1 MIYKSG
7 KTNHT
12 LSPLDDNNSW
22 DVSIEVRFPLLNFYW
37 RESTIVGFVL
47 GSKDDNYKAI
57 IRHFVLF
64 VGIIE
69 AFHLYFHKNE
79 ISKLF
84 HITISLEEKI
94 NLMVISSEYN
104 GK

>member
-1 MIYKSG
+1 MIYNSG

-69 AFHLYFHKNE
+69 ASHLYSIKTRFLNCFKQQY
-79 ISKLF
+79 L
-84 HITISLEEKI
+84 
-94 NLMVISSEYN
+94 
-104 GK
+104 

>member
-69 AFHLYFHKNE
+69 ASHLYSIKTRF
-79 ISKLF
+79 LT
-84 HITISLEEKI
+84 TISLEEKI
-94 NLMVISSEYN
+94 SLMVISSEYN